1 MTGESVNHAYMAR
14 VFIAQAR
21 AKRHLPAAHALLMQW
36 AANRR
41 LRHAQGL
48 KDAAQAAVK
57 PAPIQRD
64 LFEGLF

>member
-14 VFIAQAR
+14 VFLAQAR
-21 AKRHLPAAHALLMQW
+21 AKRHLPAAHALLMGW

-41 LRHAQGL
+41 LRHAQAM
-48 KDAAQAAVK
+48 KDAAQAAIK
-57 PAPIQRD
+57 PTPAQGD